1 MKRVLDK
8 VAGILLTVA
17 GLLFVA
23 IFAVNMLEIIS
34 RSFLNYSFLWVSDFS
49 IICVVWM
56 ICLSIAV
63 GVYHRE
69 HLFMEYL
76 ADKLPPKGRKVL
88 AVAIS
93 LTSIAFFLM
102 LFYTG
107 IQTAAT
113 KRELIFPSIQWSL
126 VWAYSALPV
135 FAILSAI
142 FKIPL
147 LISQIKG
154 EVQKKDVTTDSIF

>member
-1 MKRVLDK
+1 MKKVLDK
-8 VAGILLTVA
+8 VAEILLTVA
-17 GLLFVA
+17 GFLFLA

-34 RSFLNYSFLWVSDFS
+34 RSFFNYSFLWVSDFS
-49 IICVVWM
+49 IICVVWT

-63 GVYHRE
+63 GVYRRE
-69 HLFMEYL
+69 HLVMEYL
-76 ADKLPPKGRKVL
+76 ADKLPPKSRRAL
-88 AVAIS
+88 AIVIS
-93 LTSIAFFLM
+93 LISIAFFLT

-107 IQTAAT
+107 AQTAAT

-135 FAILSAI
+135 FAILSAV
-142 FKIPL
+142 FMIPR

-154 EVQKKDVTTDSIF
+154 EESKRDVTTESIF